1 MMPPKPPRK
10 SLIKSNINS
19 YDVPKAACKEV
30 DTTEPAVADEIQ
42 SEVKFKPV
50 PRPRSKILPKTQS
63 NSTTNA
69 AVDPVNGNE
78 PSKETNTVSSQ
89 HEEQPA
95 DKPCPGRPPPR
106 PPVPKSS
113 PYSVVTAAVDGG
125 RQCVTLYSE
134 SNVKPS
140 AVSSKPKTLPS
151 PKRPP
156 LPSIYY
162 DRPSSL
168 KEMRHRTYSQQ
179 STIGSQQDKSPGG
192 QLNYCQTFV
201 TSDNV
206 DRPAVPPRLSQCPI
220 YEPSSPQPR
229 PPPCMFSPPPPPP
242 PSTTATL
249 SESVY
254 SEIEHRPYLDVL
266 PEDEDTLTRGGS
278 VPRSG
283 LRFQSNCFSSRQ
295 SRGEADETI
304 VMLRW
309 LARISKSNVTPSLYG
324 LSIEEEI
331 RSFNQ
336 RAMNVSKALRLFNL
350 LMMKRSECMRNIIT
364 EFNAI
369 SNSLDKMKKKT
380 KTMGI
385 AGGTTG
391 AVGGMTAVLGIALAP
406 VTMGASLIATAVGA
420 GMVAS
425 AGGMGAHTAKCNKKT
440 VNKMTVVKLVYDYKS
455 NVVDLE
461 SCLDFI
467 LSGMNDLRR
476 HDIPRLQRAGAET
489 DALKVAH
496 LSQTVFREI
505 DNEKRTSQG
514 LSSEKLLRDFTRE
527 LDQYFTGE
535 DDQILKKSNKSRF
548 SGRVHLLAKNLQDH
562 LEHLNRMWEMF
573 S

>member
-1 MMPPKPPRK
+1 
-10 SLIKSNINS
+10 
-19 YDVPKAACKEV
+19 
-30 DTTEPAVADEIQ
+30 
-42 SEVKFKPV
+42 
-50 PRPRSKILPKTQS
+50 
-63 NSTTNA
+63 
-69 AVDPVNGNE
+69 
-78 PSKETNTVSSQ
+78 
-89 HEEQPA
+89 
-95 DKPCPGRPPPR
+95 
-106 PPVPKSS
+106 
-113 PYSVVTAAVDGG
+113 
-125 RQCVTLYSE
+125 
-134 SNVKPS
+134 
-140 AVSSKPKTLPS
+140 
-151 PKRPP
+151 
-156 LPSIYY
+156 
-162 DRPSSL
+162 
-168 KEMRHRTYSQQ
+168 
-179 STIGSQQDKSPGG
+179 
-192 QLNYCQTFV
+192 
-201 TSDNV
+201 
-206 DRPAVPPRLSQCPI
+206 
-220 YEPSSPQPR
+220 
-229 PPPCMFSPPPPPP
+229 
-242 PSTTATL
+242 
-249 SESVY
+249 
-254 SEIEHRPYLDVL
+254 
-266 PEDEDTLTRGGS
+266 
-278 VPRSG
+278 
-283 LRFQSNCFSSRQ
+283 
-295 SRGEADETI
+295 
-304 VMLRW
+304 
-309 LARISKSNVTPSLYG
+309 
-324 LSIEEEI
+324 
-331 RSFNQ
+331 
-336 RAMNVSKALRLFNL
+336 MNVSKALRLFNL

-505 DNEKRTSQG
+505 DSEKRTSQG

-573 S
+573 SWPHRQHEKLNSLSISYIQSMVDQVNCVCVCLCVCDKEQKRDCDMRNCCNKSLHCILSNKIYIIK